1 MKNTKL
7 RRRKITPSSDEQTQ
21 SSDSPSKESSL
32 TVDQLSNSSN
42 NRPAG
47 SDEAQNSPGRFNE
60 HFVSFSHYPIQNELN
75 KNKKSHVSTTKK
87 KYTTTKLRRTDP
99 KRIRAPFNLQL
110 VDQNLNLFL
119 PIPPPLPHTPIHNC
133 PFGRKEFQI
142 LWGKKP
148 QKKNI
153 YIEYPIRKALL

>member
-21 SSDSPSKESSL
+21 SSDNL
-32 TVDQLSNSSN
+32 
-42 NRPAG
+42 
-47 SDEAQNSPGRFNE
+47 DE
-60 HFVSFSHYPIQNELN
+60 
-75 KNKKSHVSTTKK
+75 
-87 KYTTTKLRRTDP
+87 KYKTTKLRRTDP

-148 QKKNI
+148 KKKTRIPNSKSI
-153 YIEYPIRKALL
+153 ALGLVNSIPTNHYAHSMNNWSSEANTQMRNDYHDGDNPLPNSFYFYWSLIIIFLWRW